1 MHIGKA
7 IEFYRKKRNLT
18 TTKLANLAGLSQST
32 ISKYEKGER
41 NPSDDAVEAI
51 AKALNISVQ
60 ELLDK
65 AQSFHDPVTTYT
77 MVQARKR
84 LEHMHDIVIPLS
96 NRFMLIGDIS
106 VIDLLKEKRK
116 LRVGRVISAAELII
130 TEVLTELLEENREEI
145 NRRIL
150 DKLGDTEEI
159 LRNLNL

>member
-41 NPSDDAVEAI
+41 NPSDDAVESI
-51 AKALNISVQ
+51 ANALNISVQ

-65 AQSFHDPVTTYT
+65 AQSFNEPITTYT

-84 LEHMHDIVIPLS
+84 LEHMHDIVIPLT

-106 VIDLLKEKRK
+106 VIDILKEKRK

-130 TEVLTELLEENREEI
+130 TEVLAELLEENREEI